1 MTTHLGSRAAEF
13 FGLRPGILGMLA
25 MVVLV
30 GMGERMADRF
40 LPIYILAVGGSS
52 LAVGLLG
59 SLENLLGA
67 LYSFPGGYLSDRW
80 GPRRALLF
88 FNLLAAAGFLLV
100 VLVPVWQALLVGAV
114 LFLSWSAISMP
125 AVMGLIGQTLPKSKQ
140 VMGVSV
146 HALVRRIPMAL
157 GPMLGGVL
165 IAWLGEKDGV
175 RASFGV
181 AFILCLVSMVIQQ
194 RLIRDDPQR
203 GTAEAEAR
211 PWRMWQWMPPSLRR
225 LLIADVL
232 VRFCEQIPH
241 AFVVIWCM
249 KVIATPVTAVE
260 FGELTA
266 IEMLSA
272 IAIYIPVG
280 WLADKG
286 GKKSFVLVTF
296 LFFTLF
302 PLALLNAHNF
312 WSLVAVFI
320 IRGLK
325 EFGEPTRK
333 AMILELAPE
342 GKKAALFGLYYLIR
356 DLFVAAAALGGA
368 FLWQWGP
375 EVNLYTAFLFGVLGT
390 IWFAWKGEDLPP
402 PPKIS

>member
-100 VLVPVWQALLVGAV
+100 VLVPVWQALLAGAV

-165 IAWLGEKDGV
+165 IAWLGERDGV

-181 AFILCLVSMVIQQ
+181 AFILCLISMVIQQ
-194 RLIRDDPQR
+194 RLIHDDPQR
-203 GTAEAEAR
+203 VPAEAEAR

-302 PLALLNAHNF
+302 PLALLHAHSF
-312 WSLVAVFI
+312 WSLVVVFI

-356 DLFVAAAALGGA
+356 DMFVAAAALGGA

-390 IWFAWKGEDLPP
+390 FWFAWKGEDLPP
-402 PPKIS
+402 PPKVT

>member
-1 MTTHLGSRAAEF
+1 MTTHWGSRAIEF

-40 LPIYILAVGGSS
+40 LPIYILAVGGST

-100 VLVPVWQALLVGAV
+100 VLVPVWQALLAGAV

-125 AVMGLIGQTLPKSKQ
+125 AIMGLIGQTLPKSKQ

-165 IAWLGEKDGV
+165 ITWLGEKDGV

-181 AFILCLVSMVIQQ
+181 AFILCLISMVIQQ
-194 RLIRDDPQR
+194 RLIRDDPQ
-203 GTAEAEAR
+203 GSPAEAEAH
-211 PWRMWQWMPPSLRR
+211 PWRMWQWMPLSLRR

-249 KVIATPVTAVE
+249 KVITTPVTAVE

-302 PLALLNAHNF
+302 PLALLHAHNF
-312 WSLVAVFI
+312 WSLVVVFI

-375 EVNLYTAFLFGVLGT
+375 EVNLYSAFLFGILGT
-390 IWFAWKGEDLPP
+390 LWFAWKGEDLPP
-402 PPKIS
+402 Q

>member
-1 MTTHLGSRAAEF
+1 MTTHFGSRAADF

-52 LAVGLLG
+52 FAIGLLG
-59 SLENLLGA
+59 ALENLLGA
-67 LYSFPGGYLSDRW
+67 LYSFPGGYLADRW

-100 VLVPVWQALLVGAV
+100 VLVPVWQALLLGAV

-125 AVMGLIGQTLPKSKQ
+125 AVMGLIGHTLPKSKQ

-157 GPMLGGVL
+157 GPMLGGLL
-165 IAWLGEKDGV
+165 ISWLGEKDGV
-175 RASFGV
+175 RASFGI
-181 AFILCLVSMVIQQ
+181 AFLLCLLSMVIQQ
-194 RLIRDDPQR
+194 RLISDEKKAP
-203 GTAEAEAR
+203 AEAEAR
-211 PWRMWQWMPPSLRR
+211 PWRLWQWMPPSLRR
-225 LLIADVL
+225 LLVADVL
-232 VRFCEQIPH
+232 IRFCEQIPN

-249 KVIATPVTAVE
+249 KIMASPVTAVE

-266 IEMLSA
+266 IEMLTA

-302 PLALLNAHNF
+302 PLALFYANDF
-312 WSLVAVFI
+312 WSLVIVFI

-333 AMILELAPE
+333 ALILELAPE

-356 DLFVAAAALGGA
+356 DLFVAGAALGGA

-375 EVNLYTAFLFGVLGT
+375 QINLYTAFFFGVLGT
-390 IWFAWKGEDLPP
+390 LWFAWKGEDLPASLSP
-402 PPKIS
+402 